1 MQKFLAGKAILL
13 WISLAGVLTAS
24 GCSIMSRL
32 TPGCSDRRCHLIA
45 EKCGMN
51 EKYLARL
58 KQKPLY
64 KFSEHDVDVYLGYL
78 QTAEPNAAKRVVHL
92 ARKAIGQPAGKASL
106 GESSFELYDPKPL
119 YRFGKTDD
127 INFVSQTYA
136 MALAYDW
143 RSFLALFIRL
153 RYLNGE
159 IAIEARHLN
168 IAADWLP
175 ANSRW
180 LLLALNDDLVGKRV
194 AKWNVTFARKE
205 FYKKWNI
212 AQDAKT
218 VTVKT
223 DYIPYKYVAGVLGE
237 LKDADLV
244 TVVTGDLKPLRCAH
258 VGIIAVPTT
267 GTVDI
272 IYSDGKC
279 VREKNLLDFMDRQI
293 ERNEKIMDF
302 KSERFYGFQF
312 YRMSSD
318 PIARLRA
325 LDGPDAPVITGPRG
339 LLASRFRHPGWVE
352 PRAPLSDADK
362 KAAKKLGIPEDTL
375 AVLKG
380 RPLYEF
386 TPEEIGQYLA
396 YLHEVQPS
404 LRERIAHLARKNV
417 GQPYQLYL
425 LGEFPFETYDDDP
438 LFALH
443 KSDCVVFSEHMYAMG
458 LSKSWEEFFVF
469 LQRIRYKNGEIGVL
483 TRNHYTEAE
492 WDVNNSWLVEDVSK
506 ELAGDAAAPMIART
520 SHKSFFK
527 NRYGIKVDMPELA
540 IDTWFV
546 PTEKVPDVA
555 SHLQNGDFVNL
566 IYGNGKECYASHVG
580 LITRSADGT
589 VNFLHSSPPRVR
601 EQPLLEYN
609 RALAAENPDRI
620 KEKRAPFRGFKFLR
634 LRDDPI
640 AQLRTIDGPDAPVVK
655 APLGVTLGPG
665 RRWTPKGKKTATG
678 R

>member
-1 MQKFLAGKAILL
+1 MQKNPSMKIILF
-13 WISLAGVLTAS
+13 WILLAGVLTAS
-24 GCSIMSRL
+24 GCSIMSHVS
-32 TPGCSDRRCHLIA
+32 PGCPDRRCHLIA
-45 EKCGMN
+45 EKSGMD

-58 KQKPLY
+58 KRKPLY
-64 KFSEHDVDVYLGYL
+64 KFNERDVDIYLGYL
-78 QTAEPNAAKRVVHL
+78 QTEEPNAAKRVVHL
-92 ARKAIGQPAGKASL
+92 ARKAVGQPAGKAIL

-119 YRFGKTDD
+119 YRLGKADD
-127 INFVSQTYA
+127 LTFVSQTYA

-143 RSFLALFIRL
+143 RSFLALLLRL

-168 IAADWLP
+168 VTADWLP

-180 LLLALNDDLVGKRV
+180 LLLTLNDDLVGKKAV
-194 AKWNVTFARKE
+194 MWNVTSNRKE
-205 FYKKWNI
+205 FYKKWDI

-223 DYIPYKYVAGVLGE
+223 DYVPYKYVADVLRD

-244 TVVTGDLKPLRCAH
+244 TVVTGDLKPRRCAH

-267 GTVDI
+267 GTVNI
-272 IYSDGKC
+272 IYSDGRC
-279 VREKNLLDFMDRQI
+279 VREENLLDFMDRQI
-293 ERNEKIMDF
+293 ERNEKIKDF

-318 PIARLRA
+318 PIARLCA

-339 LLASRFRHPGWVE
+339 LLASRFRRPGWVE
-352 PRAPLSDADK
+352 PRATLNDTDK
-362 KAAKKLGIPEDTL
+362 KAAKNLGIPEDTL
-375 AVLKG
+375 AVLKA

-386 TPEEIGQYLA
+386 APEEISQYLA

-404 LRERIAHLARKNV
+404 LRDRIVHLARKNI
-417 GQPYQLYL
+417 GQPYQLFL

-458 LSKSWEEFFVF
+458 LSGSWEEFFVF
-469 LQRIRYKNGEIGVL
+469 LQRIRFKNGEIGVL

-492 WDVNNSWLVEDVSK
+492 WDVNNSWLVEDVSR

-520 SHKSFFK
+520 SHKSLFK
-527 NRYGIKVDMPELA
+527 GRYGIKVDMPELA
-540 IDTWFV
+540 LDTWFV
-546 PTEKVPDVA
+546 PTEKVPDVVG
-555 SHLQNGDFVNL
+555 HLQNGDFVNL
-566 IYGNGKECYASHVG
+566 IYGKGKECYASHVG

-609 RALAAENPDRI
+609 RNLADENPERI
-620 KEKRAPFRGFKFLR
+620 KEKQVPFRGFKFLR

-640 AQLRTIDGPDAPVVK
+640 AQLRAIDGPDAPVVR

-665 RRWTPKGKKTATG
+665 RHWTPKGK
-678 R
+678 